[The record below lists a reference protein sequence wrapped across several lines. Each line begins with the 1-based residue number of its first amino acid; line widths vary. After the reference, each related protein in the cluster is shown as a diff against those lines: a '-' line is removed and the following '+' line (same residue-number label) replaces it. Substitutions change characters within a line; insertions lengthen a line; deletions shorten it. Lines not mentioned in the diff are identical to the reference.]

1 MSQIVFKVGALR
13 NALAKLGRVTGH
25 SSIPLLD
32 TVLIAPDGEGSALL
46 RCTDLDIEMTIAVP
60 ATGSVAPFCVPVRPL
75 RSVLAW
81 LPVDEMVRLRPSPA
95 GTEDARCLID
105 LPDGRARLLV
115 LDASQWP
122 DILSGDGAWG
132 AWFDLDCA
140 AITRLLPFVC
150 TEETRY
156 YLTGVALQQKDHGL
170 VAVATDGHRCGFQT
184 LGPRGNEPGDWSALL
199 PRQLIWLLSV
209 CGLAGV
215 PTRARLRFMLAPDG
229 SRLSPLRI
237 EVANEVMQLRA
248 RLIDGAYPDWRK
260 VALVDTDATVHF
272 DRDVMLAAAKRLA
285 VMAPGHITDFRVF
298 ADATGHLIGT
308 SATPETTLTM
318 RLPGEADCAFNV
330 GFSAR
335 YFVDVLSYLPA
346 GPVTWRF
353 ARTGIRTDGLNVPCR
368 FDGDGRSVVLMPRRL
383 SRRIDALDLGEAA

>member
-1 MSQIVFKVGALR
+1 MSQLVFKVGALR
-13 NALAKLGRVTGH
+13 NALAKLVKVTGH

-32 TVLIAPDGEGSALL
+32 TVLIAPDGAGSALL
-46 RCTDLDIEMTIAVP
+46 RCTDLDVEMTIAVP
-60 ATGSVAPFCVPVRPL
+60 ATGVADPFCVPVRPL

-81 LPVDEMVRLRPSPA
+81 LPVDEMVRLRPSPP
-95 GTEDARCLID
+95 GTEDARCLVD

-115 LDASQWP
+115 LDATQWP
-122 DILSGDGAWG
+122 DILSGNGAWG

-156 YLTGVALQQKDHGL
+156 YLIGVALQQNDHGL

-184 LGPRGNEPGDWSALL
+184 LGPRGNEPGDWTALL
-199 PRQLIWLLSV
+199 PRHLLWLLRS

-215 PTRARLRFMLAPDG
+215 PTRARLRFEQAPDG
-229 SRLSPLRI
+229 SRGRPLGI
-237 EVANEVMQLRA
+237 EIENEVMQLRS

-260 VALVDTDATVHF
+260 VALGETDVAVHF

-285 VMAPGHITDFRVF
+285 AMAPGHIADFRVF
-298 ADATGHLIGT
+298 ADATGHLIGS

-335 YFVDVLSYLPA
+335 YFVEALSYLPP
-346 GPVTWRF
+346 GSVTWRF
-353 ARTGIRTDGLNVPCR
+353 ARSGMQLDGLNVPCR
-368 FDGDGRSVVLMPRRL
+368 FDGAGRSVVLMPRRL
-383 SRRIDALDLGEAA
+383 SGPIEALDLGEAA